1 MARISTYAI
10 ESPAEAG
17 DILLGS
23 NTSNDT
29 KNFTVGSIID
39 LIGINGTKDTIAMFG
54 SGTSLKD
61 SIKLTT
67 NFIKQRGVK
76 KFNYNLPVEIN
87 SDLTPETWK
96 FKKI

>member
-1 MARISTYAI
+1 MRRDIMEYPIFVKDRPKEVKLASCSAEKARK
-10 ESPAEAG
+10 
-17 DILLGS
+17 LLGYE
-23 NTSNDT
+23 T
-29 KNFTVGSIID
+29 K
-39 LIGINGTKDTIAMFG
+39 
-54 SGTSLKD
+54 TSLKD